1 MEENYKLEKE
11 YKVPADTF
19 RDAYLEFQK
28 KYVYPKSYIYM
39 AIFGVL
45 AIVLLIFGIFAM
57 HDAPKKQKYIMYLAF
72 IAAAAFSLR
81 EWFNPRKM
89 RRSLTDSVRA
99 LGEPVY
105 KIGIGDKFVDIS
117 TVSDDLSN
125 MIEPEKN
132 ENSEENVEEMSED
145 ITETD
150 PLPEKTRINVDE
162 GFQLMEYDR
171 FFLMLAGKEMF
182 YILPKDGFSESELKI
197 VRDIK

>member
-11 YKVPADTF
+11 YKVPAETF

-45 AIVLLIFGIFAM
+45 AVALLIFGIFAM

-89 RRSLTDSVRA
+89 RRSLTESVRA

-105 KIGIGDKFVDIS
+105 KIGVGNKFVDIS

-125 MIEPEKN
+125 IAETEEKDDGEKN
-132 ENSEENVEEMSED
+132 TD
-145 ITETD
+145 IPGEID

-182 YILPKDGFSESELKI
+182 YILPKEGFSEAELKI

>member
-11 YKVPADTF
+11 YKVSADTF

-45 AIVLLIFGIFAM
+45 AVALLIFGIFAM

-89 RRSLTDSVRA
+89 RRSLTESVRA

-105 KIGIGDKFVDIS
+105 KIGIGNKFVDIS

-125 MIEPEKN
+125 IAETEEKDDG
-132 ENSEENVEEMSED
+132 EENTD
-145 ITETD
+145 IPGEID

-182 YILPKDGFSESELKI
+182 YILPKEGFSEAELKI

>member
-11 YKVPADTF
+11 YKVPAETF

-45 AIVLLIFGIFAM
+45 AVALLIFGIFAM

-89 RRSLTDSVRA
+89 RRSLTESVRA

-105 KIGIGDKFVDIS
+105 KIGVGNKFVDIS

-125 MIEPEKN
+125 IAETEEKDDG
-132 ENSEENVEEMSED
+132 EENTD
-145 ITETD
+145 IPGEID

-182 YILPKDGFSESELKI
+182 YILPKEGFSEAELKI
-197 VRDIK
+197 LRDIK

>member
-1 MEENYKLEKE
+1 MEKNYKLEKE
-11 YKVPADTF
+11 YKVPAETF

-45 AIVLLIFGIFAM
+45 AVALLIFGIFAM

-72 IAAAAFSLR
+72 IVAAAFSLR

-89 RRSLTDSVRA
+89 RRSLTESVRA

-105 KIGIGDKFVDIS
+105 KIGVGNKFVDIS

-125 MIEPEKN
+125 IAETEEKDDG
-132 ENSEENVEEMSED
+132 EENTD
-145 ITETD
+145 IPGEID
-150 PLPEKTRINVDE
+150 PEKTRLAADDS
-162 GFQLMEYDR
+162 FQLMEYDR

-182 YILPKDGFSESELKI
+182 YILPKEGFSEAELII

>member
-11 YKVPADTF
+11 YKVPAETF

-45 AIVLLIFGIFAM
+45 AVALLIFGIFAM

-89 RRSLTDSVRA
+89 RRSLTESVRA

-105 KIGIGDKFVDIS
+105 KIGVGNKFVDIS

-125 MIEPEKN
+125 IAETEEKDDG
-132 ENSEENVEEMSED
+132 EENTD
-145 ITETD
+145 IPGEID

-182 YILPKDGFSESELKI
+182 YILPKEGFSEAELKI
-197 VRDIK
+197 IRDIK

>member
-11 YKVPADTF
+11 YKVPAETF

-45 AIVLLIFGIFAM
+45 AVALLIFGIFAM

-89 RRSLTDSVRA
+89 RRSLTESVRA

-105 KIGIGDKFVDIS
+105 KIGVGNKFVDIS

-125 MIEPEKN
+125 IAETEEKDDG
-132 ENSEENVEEMSED
+132 EENTD
-145 ITETD
+145 IPGEID

-182 YILPKDGFSESELKI
+182 YILPKEGFSEAELKI

>member
-72 IAAAAFSLR
+72 IVAAAFSMR
-81 EWFNPRKM
+81 EWLNPRKM

-99 LGEPVY
+99 LGEPIY

-125 MIEPEKN
+125 IAEPEK
-132 ENSEENVEEMSED
+132 EEKSEEDTED

-162 GFQLMEYDR
+162 GFQLIEYDR

-182 YILPKDGFSESELKI
+182 YILPKEGFSEAELKI

>member
-11 YKVPADTF
+11 YKVPAETF

-45 AIVLLIFGIFAM
+45 AVALLIFGIFAM

-89 RRSLTDSVRA
+89 RRSLTESVRA

-105 KIGIGDKFVDIS
+105 KIGVGNKFVDIS

-125 MIEPEKN
+125 IAETEEKDDG
-132 ENSEENVEEMSED
+132 EENTD
-145 ITETD
+145 IPGEID

-182 YILPKDGFSESELKI
+182 YILPKEGFSEAELII

>member
-11 YKVPADTF
+11 YKVPAETF

-45 AIVLLIFGIFAM
+45 AVALLIFGIFAM

-89 RRSLTDSVRA
+89 RRSLTESVRA

-105 KIGIGDKFVDIS
+105 KIGIGNKFVDIS

-125 MIEPEKN
+125 IAETEEKDDG
-132 ENSEENVEEMSED
+132 EENTD
-145 ITETD
+145 IPGEID
-150 PLPEKTRINVDE
+150 LLPEKTRINVDE

-182 YILPKDGFSESELKI
+182 YILPKEGFSEAELKI

>member
-39 AIFGVL
+39 AVFSVIAVAL
-45 AIVLLIFGIFAM
+45 IIFGILAM
-57 HDAPKKQKYIMYLAF
+57 HDASKKQKYIMYLAF
-72 IAAAAFSLR
+72 VAACVFAFR
-81 EWFNPRKM
+81 EWYNPRKM
-89 RRSLTDSVRA
+89 RRNLTDSVRA

-105 KIGIGDKFVDIS
+105 KIGVGEKFVDIS

-125 MIEPEKN
+125 IAEAAETK
-132 ENSEENVEEMSED
+132 EDGESEEEKADD

-150 PLPEKTRINVDE
+150 PLPEKTRINIDD

>member
-11 YKVPADTF
+11 YKVPAETF

-45 AIVLLIFGIFAM
+45 AVALLIFGIFAM

-89 RRSLTDSVRA
+89 RRSLTESVRA

-105 KIGIGDKFVDIS
+105 KIGVGNKFVDIS

-125 MIEPEKN
+125 IAETEEKDDG
-132 ENSEENVEEMSED
+132 EENTD
-145 ITETD
+145 IPGEID

-182 YILPKDGFSESELKI
+182 YLLPTEGFSEAELKI

>member
-39 AIFGVL
+39 AVFSVIAVAL
-45 AIVLLIFGIFAM
+45 IVFGILAM
-57 HDAPKKQKYIMYLAF
+57 HDASKKQKYIMYLAF
-72 IAAAAFSLR
+72 AVACVFAFR
-81 EWFNPRKM
+81 EWYNPRKM

-105 KIGIGDKFVDIS
+105 KIGVGDKFVDIS

-125 MIEPEKN
+125 IIETEEDGDEEKAD
-132 ENSEENVEEMSED
+132 D

-162 GFQLMEYDR
+162 GFQLMEYEK

>member
-19 RDAYLEFQK
+19 SDAYLEFQK

-39 AIFGVL
+39 AIFSVL
-45 AIVLLIFGIFAM
+45 AVALLLFGIFAM
-57 HDAPKKQKYIMYLAF
+57 HDAEKKQKYIMYLAF
-72 IAAAAFSLR
+72 LIAVVFAFR

-89 RRSLTDSVRA
+89 RRSLTESVRA

-105 KIGIGDKFVDIS
+105 KIGVGEKFVDIS

-125 MIEPEKN
+125 IVETED
-132 ENSEENVEEMSED
+132 EENGEENAED
-145 ITETD
+145 LTETD

-182 YILPKDGFSESELKI
+182 YILPKEGFSESELKI

>member
-11 YKVPADTF
+11 YKVPAETF

-45 AIVLLIFGIFAM
+45 AVALLIFGIFAM

-89 RRSLTDSVRA
+89 RRSLTESVRA

-105 KIGIGDKFVDIS
+105 KIGVGNKFVDIS

-125 MIEPEKN
+125 IAETEEKGDG
-132 ENSEENVEEMSED
+132 EENTD
-145 ITETD
+145 IPGEID

-182 YILPKDGFSESELKI
+182 YILPKEGFSEAELKI

>member
-11 YKVPADTF
+11 YKVSADTF

-45 AIVLLIFGIFAM
+45 AVALLIFGIFAM

-89 RRSLTDSVRA
+89 RRSLTESVRA

-105 KIGIGDKFVDIS
+105 KIGVGNKFVDIS

-125 MIEPEKN
+125 IAETEEKDDG
-132 ENSEENVEEMSED
+132 EENTD
-145 ITETD
+145 IPGEID

-182 YILPKDGFSESELKI
+182 YILPKEGFSEAELKI

>member
-1 MEENYKLEKE
+1 MTGEAMENYKLEKE
-11 YKVPADTF
+11 YKVPADIF

-45 AIVLLIFGIFAM
+45 AAALLIFGIFAM

-72 IAAAAFSLR
+72 IIAAAFSLR

-89 RRSLTDSVRA
+89 RRSLTESVRA
-99 LGEPVY
+99 MGEPIY
-105 KIGIGDKFVDIS
+105 KIGIGEKFVDIS

-125 MIEPEKN
+125 IVEPEEE
-132 ENSEENVEEMSED
+132 ENSEENAD
-145 ITETD
+145 IPEETD
-150 PLPEKTRINVDE
+150 PLPEKTRLTVDE
-162 GFQLMEYDR
+162 GFQLMEYDK

-182 YILPKDGFSESELKI
+182 YILPKEGFSESELKI